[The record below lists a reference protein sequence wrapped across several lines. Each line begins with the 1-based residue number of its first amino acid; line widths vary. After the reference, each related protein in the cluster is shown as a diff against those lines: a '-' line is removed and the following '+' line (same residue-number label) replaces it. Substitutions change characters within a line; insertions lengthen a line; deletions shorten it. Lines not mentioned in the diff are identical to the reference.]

1 MNIGLVLSGGMAK
14 GAYQVGALQA
24 ISEVFP
30 KGSIKYIS
38 ASSIGVLN
46 GYAYLTDRLTELA
59 DMWRNIEYDGSRALI
74 GNMVK
79 SNYLQRSIKDI
90 CKSNDEID
98 TTYYITLMNIQ
109 KRLVEYRNL
118 SKIESGSVK
127 DYLKA
132 SVAMPLY
139 NKPVI
144 INGENYYDGAIID
157 NIPIYPLMKHNIDYI
172 ICIYFDEYSYVFENE
187 YFDNKI
193 LKLTYSSGKRITD
206 SLTFSKA
213 SINRMIN
220 KGYGKTHRILKE
232 VFANG
237 IEDYEYVYRKIE
249 ERKQNTNCK
258 LRITGD
264 TTVTNINKIT
274 QKLAKRKVQI

>member
-38 ASSIGVLN
+38 ASSVGVLN
-46 GYAYLTDRLTELA
+46 GYAYLTDRLTELT
-59 DMWRNIEYDGSRALI
+59 DMWRNIEYNGTRALI
-74 GNMVK
+74 GTMLK
-79 SNYLQRSIKDI
+79 SNYLQRSIRDI
-90 CKSNDEID
+90 CKSDDIID
-98 TTYYITLMNIQ
+98 TTYYITLMNTK

-118 SKIESGSVK
+118 SNTDSKFFK

-132 SVAMPLY
+132 SVAIPLY
-139 NKPVI
+139 NKPVV

-157 NIPIYPLMKHNIDYI
+157 NIPIHPLMKHNIDYI
-172 ICIYFDEYSYVFENE
+172 ICIYFDEYSYIFENE

-206 SLTFSKA
+206 SLTFSTTA
-213 SINRMIN
+213 INHMIN
-220 KGYGKTHRILKE
+220 KGYSKTHRILKD

-249 ERKQNTNCK
+249 ERRSNSNVK

-274 QKLAKRKVQI
+274 QKLAKRKIEI

>member
-30 KGSIKYIS
+30 KGSIKYVS
-38 ASSIGVLN
+38 ASSVGVLN
-46 GYAYLTDRLTELA
+46 GYAFLTGRLEELTD
-59 DMWRNIEYDGSRALI
+59 MWLNIEYDGSRALI
-74 GNMVK
+74 GEVLK
-79 SNYLQRSIKDI
+79 SNYLQHSIKDI
-90 CKSNDEID
+90 CKVEDKIDE
-98 TTYYITLMNIQ
+98 TYYITLMNIK

-118 SKIESGSVK
+118 SHIDAKKAKE
-127 DYLKA
+127 YLKA
-132 SVAMPLY
+132 SVAMPFY
-139 NKPVI
+139 NKPVMI
-144 INGENYYDGAIID
+144 DGENYYDGAIID

-172 ICIYFDEYSYVFENE
+172 ICIYFDEYSYIFENE

-193 LKLTYSSGKRITD
+193 LKLTYYSGKCITD
-206 SLTFSKA
+206 SLTFSTPE
-213 SINRMIN
+213 INRMIN
-220 KGYGKTHRILKE
+220 KGYVKTQRILKD

-249 ERKQNTNCK
+249 ERNRNTNGR

-274 QKLAKRKVQI
+274 QKLARRKVKI

>member
-14 GAYQVGALQA
+14 GAFQVGALQA
-24 ISEVFP
+24 INEVFP

-59 DMWRNIEYDGSRALI
+59 DMWRNIEYDGTRALI
-74 GNMVK
+74 GNMLK

-90 CKSNDEID
+90 CKSDDKID

-118 SKIESGSVK
+118 KHIDSNFFK

-139 NKPVI
+139 NKPVT

-157 NIPIYPLMKHNIDYI
+157 NIPIHPLMKHNIDYI

-206 SLTFSKA
+206 SLTFSTPA
-213 SINRMIN
+213 INRMIN
-220 KGYGKTHRILKE
+220 KGYSKTNKILKD

-237 IEDYEYVYRKIE
+237 IEDYEYVYQKIE
-249 ERKQNTNCK
+249 ERKRNTNCK

>member
-30 KGSIKYIS
+30 KGSIKYVS
-38 ASSIGVLN
+38 ASSVGVLN
-46 GYAYLTDRLTELA
+46 SYAFLTDRLGKAA
-59 DMWRNIEYDGSRALI
+59 DMWHNIEYNGTRALI
-74 GNMVK
+74 GSMLK
-79 SNYLQRSIKDI
+79 SSYLQQSIKNI
-90 CKSNDEID
+90 CSPEDEISEK
-98 TTYYITLMNIQ
+98 YYITLMNIR

-118 SKIESGSVK
+118 QHVESELLPF
-127 DYLKA
+127 YLKA

-139 NKPVI
+139 NKPVH
-144 INGENYYDGAIID
+144 INGANYYDGAVID

-172 ICIYFDEYSYVFENE
+172 ICIYFDEYGYIFENE

-193 LKLTYSSGKRITD
+193 IKLTYSSGKMITD
-206 SLTFSKA
+206 SLTFSKSA
-213 SINRMIN
+213 IDNMIAN
-220 KGYGKTHRILKE
+220 GYEKTHRILKE

-237 IEDYEYVYRKIE
+237 IEDYEFIYHKID
-249 ERKQNTNCK
+249 ERNRGAERK

-264 TTVTNINKIT
+264 MAVTNINKIT
-274 QKLAKRKVQI
+274 QKLAKRKIKL